1 MSEIL
6 DKQGRTGDVLSRNDT
21 LCNDTLRNESLC
33 KASPGNKAFRE
44 LRESGCIYVDK
55 TSFAESLLCHY
66 PPKAS
71 IILHPHG
78 FGKSLGLSMLRD
90 FCDIRQD
97 SRAIFEGLA
106 ISENKEV
113 CDKWMNQYPV
123 VLVSLKDVKGDNY
136 EEALDKFADVIGHLC
151 DEYDFLRQTQTDG
164 RSTDLLA
171 RIEKRLK
178 ERICMSLSLSALC
191 RALHYHFGKQAIV
204 LIDDYDVPL
213 LHAQRNGYYEDMADF
228 LGSLYGAT
236 MKGNENLKFGVLTGC
251 LPYTN
256 HSIISGFNNFSEYWP
271 SHALY
276 AGVFGFTSEEADKL
290 LAATGFSAKKDEIQ
304 DWYKGYRM
312 MDDTEVYCPRD
323 IMACIAALQE
333 NPDAKPDQSPRC
345 SVEREFLQEIV
356 DGMTAYDMSK
366 AEKLLAGGYI
376 SGVTSWTQFFTM
388 REDDAVRLWYLLY
401 LTGFLTMATEEQ
413 KAQSV
418 QKGSCFFGGYCSSE
432 HSAPLV
438 IPNKHLRTLFIGAID
453 RKFRDEIAGTD
464 RTELFR
470 SFWAGD
476 AKALEELFHTLL
488 MKTATYYGLH
498 NGYYHDFL
506 TELFAGAGCESP
518 VPGGQGQDRQEI
530 VIPDPE
536 NDRCAVIGIEYAGD
550 NELSDTAEKALIMAR
565 DRAEAAQLKGRYKN
579 VVLWGMGF
587 HGRFSTLMAETA

>member
-1 MSEIL
+1 M
-6 DKQGRTGDVLSRNDT
+6 
-21 LCNDTLRNESLC
+21 
-33 KASPGNKAFRE
+33 
-44 LRESGCIYVDK
+44 
-55 TSFAESLLCHY
+55 
-66 PPKAS
+66 
-71 IILHPHG
+71 HPHG

-151 DEYDFLRQTQTDG
+151 VEYDFLRQSRTDE
-164 RSTDLLA
+164 RSADLLA

-178 ERICMSLSLSALC
+178 ERICMSLSLSTLC
-191 RALHYHFGKQAIV
+191 RALHDYFGKQAIV

-236 MKGNENLKFGVLTGC
+236 MKGNDNLEFGVLTGC

-271 SHALY
+271 SDASY

-312 MDDTEVYCPRD
+312 KDDTEVYCPRD

-333 NPDAKPDQSPRC
+333 NPEAKPDQSPCC

-376 SGVTSWTQFFTM
+376 RGAISWTQFFTM
-388 REDDAVRLWYLLY
+388 REDDAERLWYLLY

-418 QKGSCFFGGYCSSE
+418 QKGSCFLGGYCSSE

-438 IPNKHLRTLFIGAID
+438 IPNKHLRTLFTEAVD

-476 AKALEELFHTLL
+476 ADGLREHVDSLL
-488 MKTATYYGLH
+488 RQAPVWYRAD
-498 NGYYHDFL
+498 NGGCHDFL
-506 TELFAGAGCESP
+506 TVLFSGTGCDVS
-518 VPGGQGQDRQEI
+518 VPGGAGQDKQEI
-530 VIPDPE
+530 LISDPA

-550 NELSDTAEKALIMAR
+550 NDFSEAAAKALGRAR
-565 DRAEAAQLKGRYKN
+565 DRAEAEQLKGRYKKAA
-579 VVLWGMGF
+579 LWGMAF
-587 HGRFSTLMAETA
+587 HGLHCKFMAE